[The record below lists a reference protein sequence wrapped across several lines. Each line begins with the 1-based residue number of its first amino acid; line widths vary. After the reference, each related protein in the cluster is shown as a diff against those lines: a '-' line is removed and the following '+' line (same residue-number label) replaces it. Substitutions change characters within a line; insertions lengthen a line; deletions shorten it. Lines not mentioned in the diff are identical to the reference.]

1 MRKLS
6 GVLPG
11 VLPAVVSGVLA
22 VALLVM
28 AAAAPGASPSR
39 SRPESPPEALPK
51 SLPRAATPEEVGF
64 SSQRL
69 QRLTDAFEAD
79 VTSGRIPGAVVLVA
93 RQGKVAYLHTFGFQD
108 RAAGTQMQPDSIF
121 RIASMTKPITMVAAL
136 MLAEEGKLQLI
147 DPISAYLPQLK
158 QLQVGVEIQEANGER
173 RLVLEPARRE
183 VTVQDLM
190 RHTSGMTYGVFGD
203 SLVQQAY
210 RAANTMDDQQTNAQL
225 IEKLAKLPL
234 AFQPGSAFEYG
245 MSNDVIGRVVEVQSG
260 MDLNQF
266 IVERIARPLGMRD
279 TAFLLDAGQVKRLA
293 QPQAASGAK
302 PVVIGYDPSQPPKWF
317 SGGGGLLSTAE
328 DYARFCQMLLNGGE
342 LEGVRLLSRKSV
354 ELMTSNHL
362 PADVSYG
369 AFTMELGLSAPLP
382 EYGQGYGLG
391 VGVRQEAG
399 RAVVPGSVGDFF
411 WGGATG
417 PYFWVDPHEQLIA
430 ILMMQVPDM
439 QVRTRYRSLL
449 RNLVYQALQ

>member
-6 GVLPG
+6 GVL
-11 VLPAVVSGVLA
+11 SGVLA
-22 VALLVM
+22 VSLLVM
-28 AAAAPGASPSR
+28 AAAAPGASPSK
-39 SRPESPPEALPK
+39 SPPQSPPK
-51 SLPRAATPEEVGF
+51 SLPRAATPEEVGL

-69 QRLTDAFEAD
+69 QRLTDTFEAD
-79 VTSGRIPGAVVLVA
+79 VASGRIPGAVVLVA
-93 RQGKVAYLHTFGFQD
+93 RRGKVAYLHTFGFQD

-121 RIASMTKPITMVAAL
+121 RIASMTKPITTVAAL
-136 MLAEEGKLQLI
+136 MLAEEGKLQLM
-147 DPISAYLPQLK
+147 DAVSTYLPQLK
-158 QLQVGVEIQEANGER
+158 QLQVGVEIQEGNGER
-173 RLVLEPARRE
+173 QLVLEPAQRE

-225 IEKLAKLPL
+225 IDKLAKLPL

-260 MDLNQF
+260 MDLNRF

-293 QPQAASGAK
+293 EPQTAPGAK
-302 PVVIGYDPSQPPKWF
+302 PVVIGYNPAQPPKWF

-342 LEGVRLLSRKSV
+342 LDGVRLLSRKSV

-362 PADVSYG
+362 PPDVGYG

-382 EYGQGYGLG
+382 QYGQGYGLG

-417 PYFWVDPHEQLIA
+417 PYFWVDPQEQLIA
-430 ILMMQVPDM
+430 ILMMQVSDM